1 MSGFLRRAASRV
13 LGRPSEAPTPHPF
26 SGLFLAS
33 ASPPAAGHLG
43 DLPQTGRENRAL
55 HDVVAPA
62 DLAKAEAL
70 GNATAAKTQRL
81 YMALLDVEDGRFD
94 DALAWLARES
104 LASRL
109 CLAAFCDLL
118 GRTDLCDHCLACF
131 PEHHHP
137 LLHQQSLYQIG
148 IVSATLGG
156 IQLVKFAGSEGRVA
170 AAGFQ
175 IIDES
180 VTKGKMSAFQI
191 FVAAMLKR
199 AAKRTIRDP
208 AALDSDHG
216 TGMFGAFIKA
226 LSGGPNTEGPPF
238 FVLKAWQALLS
249 AVVLRAP
256 PLSGERVRAMLQSAE
271 RDLAHAVREREDPA
285 FVANLRLLAAFL
297 AARDGRFDDA
307 LERYVEMERVDPSD
321 PRPHYL
327 AHLVCRF
334 DERPEESDKW
344 LASYDRLVTGSSVDE
359 QAALI
364 SLADDLVIALAIGG
378 SHLAFDCECYPVE
391 VDMVVSA
398 AASKV
403 DATLVSAL
411 WDKKMPMVERLEIR
425 AVRALLHAGV
435 WSLLKRLENNGAGST
450 TD

>member
-1 MSGFLRRAASRV
+1 MLTPDPEALLLHATHALGAS
-13 LGRPSEAPTPHPF
+13 E
-26 SGLFLAS
+26 
-33 ASPPAAGHLG
+33 LG

-55 HDVVAPA
+55 HDVVAPRPWA
-62 DLAKAEAL
+62 TPRPRRL
-70 GNATAAKTQRL
+70 NASTWP
-81 YMALLDVEDGRFD
+81 ALLDVEDGRFD
-94 DALAWLARES
+94 DALAWLAQES

-137 LLHQQSLYQIG
+137 LLRQQSLYQIG

-199 AAKRTIRDP
+199 AAKRAIRDP
-208 AALDSDHG
+208 AALNSDDG

-226 LSGGPNTEGPPF
+226 LFGGPNTEGPPF

-249 AVVLRAP
+249 AVVLGAP
-256 PLSGERVRAMLQSAE
+256 PLSGERVRAMLHSAE
-271 RDLAHAVREREDPA
+271 RDLEHAVREREDPA
-285 FVANLRLLAAFL
+285 VIADLRLLVAFL

-307 LERYVEMERVDPSD
+307 LERYVEMERADSSD
-321 PRPHYL
+321 PRPHCL

-344 LASYDRLVTGSSVDE
+344 LGSYDRLVTVIVSGR
-359 QAALI
+359 AGR
-364 SLADDLVIALAIGG
+364 AD
-378 SHLAFDCECYPVE
+378 FP
-391 VDMVVSA
+391 
-398 AASKV
+398 
-403 DATLVSAL
+403 
-411 WDKKMPMVERLEIR
+411 RR
-425 AVRALLHAGV
+425 
-435 WSLLKRLENNGAGST
+435 
-450 TD
+450 